1 MSLNLSQAGAGK
13 ILIAEPMIGD
23 PNFERTVVFLAT
35 HDEDGTVGFV
45 LNRPVDL
52 EFDELVMDFPPFSS
66 KIFEGGPVQ
75 EDHLFYMHR
84 KGNLIP
90 GSEEIIE
97 GVFWGG
103 DLEVLKE
110 MIALEMVLPEDIH
123 FFLGYSGWSP
133 GQLDQEIQ
141 QKTWLVAD
149 SDANLIFGHDIDS
162 LWSNIMK
169 QLGGEYPLWHN
180 APMDPSLN

>member
-23 PNFERTVVFLAT
+23 PNFERTVVLLAT
-35 HDEDGTVGFV
+35 HDENGTVGFV

-52 EFDELVMDFPPFSS
+52 EFDELALDFPPFKS

-75 EDHLFYMHR
+75 EDHLFYLHR
-84 KGNLIP
+84 KGDLIP

-97 GVFWGG
+97 GVYWGG
-103 DLEVLKE
+103 DIEVLKE
-110 MIALEMVLPEDIH
+110 MIILEMILPEDIH

-141 QKTWLVAD
+141 QKTWVVAE
-149 SDANLIFGHDIDS
+149 SEAHLIFRDEANS